1 MANSD
6 FEMPKVIGNGAQR
19 AVEEALQPPPATPYA
34 PPRSRDNYPS
44 QPAPSPYATH
54 KTPTHSEA
62 IKERLKQLTHREMRD
77 FVGEIFDAHRKLRTE
92 RAPPLQNAS
101 VVDEAVYSISLAQFP
116 DVLDKFA
123 YGD

>member
-1 MANSD
+1 MASD

-19 AVEEALQPPPATPYA
+19 AVEEALQPLPATPYA
-34 PPRSRDNYPS
+34 PSRPARDIPPPSYP
-44 QPAPSPYATH
+44 AH
-54 KTPTHSEA
+54 KTPTHVEA

>member
-92 RAPPLQNAS
+92 RASTLQGAS
-101 VVDEAVYSISLAQFP
+101 TIDEGSITLAQFP

>member
-19 AVEEALQPPPATPYA
+19 AVEEALQPPPAIPYA

-92 RAPPLQNAS
+92 RVSSHKP
-101 VVDEAVYSISLAQFP
+101 VDEVVPSITVSELP
-116 DVLDKFA
+116 DVLDKLA

>member
-1 MANSD
+1 MAPPD

-19 AVEEALQPPPATPYA
+19 AVEEALQPPLPYA
-34 PPRSRDNYPS
+34 PPR
-44 QPAPSPYATH
+44 QPAPPQYSNH

-92 RAPPLQNAS
+92 RASPLQNP
-101 VVDEAVYSISLAQFP
+101 VDEGMQSITLVQFP

>member
-1 MANSD
+1 
-6 FEMPKVIGNGAQR
+6 
-19 AVEEALQPPPATPYA
+19 VEEALQPPPAIPYA

-77 FVGEIFDAHRKLRTE
+77 FVGEIFNAHLKLRTE
-92 RAPPLQNAS
+92 RASTLQGAS
-101 VVDEAVYSISLAQFP
+101 TIDEGSITLAQFP